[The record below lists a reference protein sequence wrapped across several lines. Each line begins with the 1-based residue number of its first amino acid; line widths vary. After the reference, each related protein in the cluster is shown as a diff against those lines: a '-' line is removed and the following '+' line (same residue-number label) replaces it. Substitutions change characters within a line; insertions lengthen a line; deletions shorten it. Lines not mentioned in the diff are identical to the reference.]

1 MFVPVRDAIVRNAY
15 TLAMKTP
22 TEAWRLRS
30 FVASDFPVDIGNV
43 MDDIPVDINAAADLV
58 SNPQLRH
65 VLPPV
70 VHSHFQIL
78 PLNLCLEDHIKFTV
92 LSACFLALW
101 MVLVRAAL
109 MGRK

>member
-22 TEAWRLRS
+22 TEAWRLRT
-30 FVASDFPVDIGNV
+30 FVASDFPADIGNV
-43 MDDIPVDINAAADLV
+43 MDDTPVDINAAADLF

-70 VHSHFQIL
+70 VHSHLQIW
-78 PLNLCLEDHIKFTV
+78 PLNFCVEDHLKFTV